1 MANLDEN
8 ILTHHCT
15 LCLWCSL
22 RRAVVVQQI
31 LGQACSLCL
40 PVAPDAHRTMM
51 NMISSHHNI
60 DRCMHLDT
68 GNLGSAKLLH
78 IVDVV
83 NVVVLNDTEHT
94 AHPSDNTGLLTVMDV
109 AAADDMASDVLLRPA
124 VILAAAHSITLHL
137 GRAFYVFSGKVMV
150 VLRIV
155 IFSERNTAALAV
167 ADLTVLNNPS
177 LRPVRTDHTV
187 LISSRRRPCRCCLA
201 DIKSTERNVIYA
213 CFRRHKAVPAHVD
226 FYFFLRRVFTLEVCV
241 DDRLIFLFV
250 LLGIPF
256 VNRPLRLP
264 GRRINL
270 ALDTLLE
277 RLCLV

>member
-1 MANLDEN
+1 M
-8 ILTHHCT
+8 
-15 LCLWCSL
+15 
-22 RRAVVVQQI
+22 
-31 LGQACSLCL
+31 
-40 PVAPDAHRTMM
+40 
-51 NMISSHHNI
+51 
-60 DRCMHLDT
+60 
-68 GNLGSAKLLH
+68 
-78 IVDVV
+78 

-167 ADLTVLNNPS
+167 ADLTV
-177 LRPVRTDHTV
+177 
-187 LISSRRRPCRCCLA
+187 
-201 DIKSTERNVIYA
+201 
-213 CFRRHKAVPAHVD
+213 PAHVD